1 MLYASLSTCHHNL
14 FGEIG
19 WRNPT
24 KRRVVCCQAIVV
36 IFDIYAGIYRPNRDP
51 REKIIVLLQLRGNVY
66 AAPCTLCFVVVLQ
79 GKETVY
85 TKLSLCLGDI
95 NATRGW

>member
-1 MLYASLSTCHHNL
+1 MYMLYASLSTCHHNL

-24 KRRVVCCQAIVV
+24 KRRVVCCQAIVI
-36 IFDIYAGIYRPNRDP
+36 IFMPVFTGQAGIPGK
-51 REKIIVLLQLRGNVY
+51 KIIVLLQLRGNVY
-66 AAPCTLCFVVVLQ
+66 AAPCTLCYVVVLQ

-85 TKLSLCLGDI
+85 TKLSLCRGDI
-95 NATRGW
+95 NATRWW